1 MSIFADMKRIFLLA
15 VLACAAACA
24 PKPEALRT
32 GDLIF
37 LGIPG
42 DYSLGEDDMD
52 GAIAA
57 ATGDGELNLI
67 HVAIADV
74 AEDGTY
80 IIDAT
85 LKYGVDRHLI
95 DTTYK
100 QFTLKDGSQPV
111 YIVKRLKDAKLAEEW
126 VARAKSFCGQPY
138 DQAFLP
144 DNGALYCTELVRDS
158 YLGPNGEYLFDEKP
172 MNWKNEKGEIP
183 VYWTQLFALL
193 GMDVPQGVPGT
204 NPQDMSRSPLLKAVD
219 VDILS
224 YSDSRAL

>member
-1 MSIFADMKRIFLLA
+1 MKRILLIALLA
-15 VLACAAACA
+15 LMAACT
-24 PKPEALRT
+24 PKQQDLRT
-32 GDLIF
+32 GDIVF
-37 LGIPG
+37 IGIPN
-42 DYSLGEDDMD
+42 DYSLGEDSMD

-57 ATGDGELNLI
+57 STGSDGLNLI
-67 HVAIADV
+67 HVAIAEV

-85 LKYGVDRHLI
+85 LKYGVDRHPI

-111 YIVKRLKDAKLAEEW
+111 YIVKRMKDARLAMQW
-126 VARAKSFCGQPY
+126 VERAKTFCGQPY

-144 DNGALYCTELVRDS
+144 DNGAMYCSELVRES
-158 YLGPNGEYLFDEKP
+158 YLGKDGGYLFEEKP

-204 NPQDMSRSPLLKAVD
+204 NPQDMSVSPLLKTVCCTLPEPSQA
-219 VDILS
+219 
-224 YSDSRAL
+224 R

>member
-1 MSIFADMKRIFLLA
+1 MKAKVFLL
-15 VLACAAACA
+15 LAMVVSACA
-24 PKPEALRT
+24 PKGLQT

-37 LGIPG
+37 MGIPQ
-42 DYSLGEDDMD
+42 DYSLDEDSMD

-57 ATGDGELNLI
+57 STGSDELNLI

-74 AEDGTY
+74 AEDGIY

-85 LKYGVDRHLI
+85 LKYGVNRHPL
-95 DTTYK
+95 DTTLK

-111 YIVKRLKDAKLAEEW
+111 YIVKRHKESKLARDW

-144 DNGALYCTELVRDS
+144 DNGAMYCSELVRES
-158 YLGPNGEYLFDEKP
+158 YLGREGEYLFEEKP
-172 MNWKNEKGEIP
+172 MNWKNENGEIP
-183 VYWTQLFALL
+183 VYWTQLFAIL

-204 NPQDMSRSPLLKAVD
+204 NPQDMSRDPMLKAVD
-219 VDILS
+219 TDIFS
-224 YSDSRAL
+224 SGQRATGRIE